1 MRNLKKIAMVAVFL
15 VLTGGSLVGQDYRE
29 EMRQFVCSI
38 SNYARAEN
46 PSFLIIPQNGQEFLP
61 DFPSSSQKL

>member
-1 MRNLKKIAMVAVFL
+1 MKKIAMGAVCL
-15 VLTGGSLVGQDYRE
+15 VLTAGSLVGQDYRE

-46 PSFLIIPQNGQEFLP
+46 PSFLIIPQNGQEILP
-61 DFPSSSQKL
+61 DFPSRSKNL